1 MGGNLLLLA
10 LAVGAPALKEAKPH
24 PLAGTW
30 LFLTRTEDGKTV
42 KVEGSVC
49 RTFTADGR
57 HGDHTLRA
65 RPAAWVRY
73 EVDEKARPPAFTVTG
88 QYAEGSPPES
98 FDFLFEIDGDTLTLC
113 TRVRGRPAA
122 IAADA
127 GSGIV
132 VYKLRRVRGQD

>member
-1 MGGNLLLLA
+1 MGGGLLVVALA
-10 LAVGAPALKEAKPH
+10 LGAPALKEAKPH
-24 PLAGTW
+24 PLVGTW
-30 LFLTRTEDGKTV
+30 LYLTRTEDGKTV
-42 KVEGSVC
+42 EVEGGLC

-73 EVDEKARPPAFTVTG
+73 EVDEKARPRVLTITG

-98 FDFLFEIDGDTLTLC
+98 FDSLFEIDGDTLTVC

-122 IAADA
+122 IGAEA
-127 GSGIV
+127 GSGNL
-132 VYKLRRVRGQD
+132 VYKLRRVKAKD